1 MTFNDDHL
9 YKLAGSDSYQKAEHI
24 VLSGA
29 VNDVVFVEHGVQAK
43 VTGTSTYSTSLYAN
57 DKVAEIVGNCTC
69 PAAEYQRLCK
79 HCVALG
85 IYVNRLN
92 SDEEESAVNE
102 MEKLKAWLGEK
113 PHDELLEIL
122 WKQLSEN
129 ANERQKWL
137 FKMNASQDN
146 VSSDKLKRLI
156 RLALPEESLWDYR
169 DVFDYFSDAEEKFAV
184 IYEGI
189 DCLEPEKQWELSLY
203 ALEILATVL
212 EEIDDSYGHRFDIEG
227 RLTQN
232 LYDLFDELD
241 WSVDQKAGWLLEHT
255 MNCGHDLFPSV
266 PGQFKFSAVVEKQ
279 YLALC
284 LQEIER
290 QVHENKASV
299 DFSILW
305 PLIEQAKQKKD
316 WREECRLKL
325 IKANQFR
332 DWLELSEIC
341 LENGDEL
348 EADHWLIKA
357 KQVAKFDREQRNCIK
372 QEIEISIVLDDH
384 TKAWKLG
391 WSLFDTEPSF
401 TQYKELQKL
410 YLRLETQYCDSDY
423 LTKVEQ
429 QLIEHYVKHDL
440 KKVSSFYGRSSHDSI
455 LEFYLDKQEVDK
467 ARSWVKG
474 HQANKENL
482 LKLAD
487 LVVTSHPIE
496 AIELYHRSLRPLIS
510 ETNNGAYAHATD
522 LLKKLKG
529 KMAVKDHALFQK
541 LISELQ
547 AEFKLKRNMMK
558 LLKENFC

>member
-1 MTFNDDHL
+1 M
-9 YKLAGSDSYQKAEHI
+9 
-24 VLSGA
+24 
-29 VNDVVFVEHGVQAK
+29 EHGVQAK
-43 VTGTSTYSTSLYAN
+43 VTGTSTYSTSLHAN

-92 SDEEESAVNE
+92 SDEEQSAVNE

-137 FKMNASQDN
+137 FRMNASQDN
-146 VSSDKLKRLI
+146 VSSDKLKHLI

-169 DVFDYFSDAEEKFAV
+169 DVSDYFSDAEEKFAV
-184 IYEGI
+184 IFEGI

-203 ALEILATVL
+203 ALEILAAVL

-255 MNCGHDLFPSV
+255 MNYGHDLFPSV
-266 PGQFKFSAVVEKQ
+266 PGQFTFSEEVEQQ

-284 LQEIER
+284 SKEVKR
-290 QVHENKASV
+290 QVCENEDLV
-299 DFSILW
+299 DTSILW
-305 PLIEQAKQKKD
+305 PLIEHAKQTKD
-316 WREECRLKL
+316 WREECKLKL

-348 EADHWLIKA
+348 EADHWLVKA
-357 KQVAKFDREQRNCIK
+357 KQVAKFDREQRDCIK
-372 QEIEISIVLDDH
+372 QEIEISIVLDEH

-391 WSLFDTEPSF
+391 WSLFDTESTF
-401 TQYKELQKL
+401 NQYKELQKL
-410 YLRLETQYCDSDY
+410 YDRIEKQHCDSDY
-423 LTKVEQ
+423 LIKVEQ
-429 QLIEHYVKHDL
+429 RLIKHYEKHDL
-440 KKVSSFYGRSSHDSI
+440 KMVSSSYGLNSYDSI
-455 LEFYLDKQEVDK
+455 LEFYLDLEQVDK
-467 ARSWVKG
+467 ARSWVKER
-474 HQANKENL
+474 QANKENL

-496 AIELYHRSLRPLIS
+496 AIELYHRSLRSIIS

-522 LLKKLKG
+522 LLIKLKE
-529 KMAVKDHALFQK
+529 KMAAKDHVLFQK
-541 LISELQ
+541 LISGFQ